1 MSIDNSSNSNMKA
14 ISLAQ
19 LMKLKN
25 RYEERILE
33 CRQIVNTFNSTV
45 AGSDTP
51 NVRTAFENHLLLTKR
66 LIVLK
71 TKLDEANRGFQ
82 RQRLFE
88 ISEKKGLLL
97 WMKGLDTTHG
107 KKPFAT
113 NDDAY
118 YKAEIRLEEKAQICS
133 ELDDEIFRLQE
144 EIDTFNASTSV
155 WVPTEFDSLTATTV

>member
-33 CRQIVNTFNSTV
+33 CRQIVNASNSTV

-71 TKLDEANRGFQ
+71 TKLDEANRGSQ
-82 RQRLFE
+82 RHRLFE
-88 ISEKKGLLL
+88 ISEK
-97 WMKGLDTTHG
+97 KGLDTTHG

-118 YKAEIRLEEKAQICS
+118 YKAEIRLEEKTQICS
-133 ELDDEIFRLQE
+133 KLDDEIFRLQE

-155 WVPTEFDSLTATTV
+155 WVPTEFDSLTATSV

>member
-71 TKLDEANRGFQ
+71 TKLDEANRGSQ
-82 RQRLFE
+82 RHRLFE
-88 ISEKKGLLL
+88 ISEK
-97 WMKGLDTTHG
+97 KGLDTTHG

-118 YKAEIRLEEKAQICS
+118 YKAEIRLEEKTQICS
-133 ELDDEIFRLQE
+133 KLDDEIFRLQE

-155 WVPTEFDSLTATTV
+155 WVPTEFDSLTATSV